1 MKKISISL
9 TKIKMKTIYTDGSC
23 IKNPNGP
30 GGWCAIILDDDTFDE
45 LIISGS
51 DSSTTNNRMELKA
64 IIESLKYIEPKSECK
79 IYSDSQLSINCA
91 SGKWCRKA
99 NIDLWNEYENVSK
112 DKYIDFEWV
121 KAHNGNYYNEKVDKI
136 AFEEAKQ
143 IKLN

>member
-1 MKKISISL
+1 MI
-9 TKIKMKTIYTDGSC
+9 IYTDGSC
-23 IKNPNGP
+23 LKNPNGP
-30 GGWCAIILDDDTFDE
+30 GGWGAIILDDIFE

-51 DSSTTNNRMELKA
+51 EKETTNNRMELTA
-64 IIESLKYIEPKSECK
+64 VIESLKYIEKGEKCI
-79 IYSDSQLSINCA
+79 IYSDSQLTINCA

-99 NIDLWNEYENVSK
+99 NIDLWNEYEIVSK

>member
-9 TKIKMKTIYTDGSC
+9 SKIKMKTIYTDGSC

-30 GGWCAIILDDDTFDE
+30 GGWCAIILDDVFE

-51 DSSTTNNRMELKA
+51 DKSTTNNKMELKA
-64 IIESLKYIEPKSECK
+64 VIEALKFIEKGEKCM
-79 IYSDSQLSINCA
+79 IYSDSQLTINCA

-99 NIDLWNEYENVSK
+99 NIDLWNEYEIVSK

-121 KAHNGNYYNEKVDKI
+121 KAHNGDYYNEKVDNI
-136 AFEEAKQ
+136 AYQEAKQ
-143 IKLN
+143 IKLK

>member
-1 MKKISISL
+1 
-9 TKIKMKTIYTDGSC
+9 MKTIYTDGSC
-23 IKNPNGP
+23 LKNPNGP
-30 GGWCAIILDDDTFDE
+30 GGWGAIILDNIFE

-51 DSSTTNNRMELKA
+51 EKETTNNRMELTA
-64 IIESLKYIEPKSECK
+64 VIESLKYIEKGEKCI
-79 IYSDSQLSINCA
+79 IYSDSQLTINCA

-99 NIDLWNEYENVSK
+99 NIDLWNEYEIVSK